1 MDLEWLAE
9 LPPWEWP
16 PDEAGAT
23 LRSALLDREE
33 EGERRRLAAELAG
46 NIVVMDDELAG
57 VLLSVVVDPDEPDEL
72 RGTAAIALGP
82 VLEELWLDVDFDFED
97 PLVSDTTAARIR
109 GILRDT
115 YLDPAVP
122 KYVRRRALEAS
133 VRSPED
139 WHAGAVRAA
148 FREDDD
154 EWRLTGAFCMRFV
167 PGFAEEI
174 FEALQSA
181 DRDVRYEAVQ
191 AAGSREVPGSWP
203 VIRGILRGE
212 TDKGLLLAAIEAAV
226 NHTSDP
232 DLLSDTVGD
241 LVDHPD
247 PDVSRAALDGLVMAE
262 AMRDAERGVH
272 SPDDTR

>member
-9 LPPWEWP
+9 IPPWEWP
-16 PDEAGAT
+16 LGQARTG
-23 LRSALLDREE
+23 LRSALLNREE
-33 EGERRRLAAELAG
+33 EGERRLLAAELAG
-46 NIVVMDDELAG
+46 NIVVMDDDLAEA
-57 VLLSVVVDPDEPDEL
+57 LLSVVVDPDAPEKL

-82 VLEELWLDVDFDFED
+82 VLEELWLEFDPD
-97 PLVSDTTAARIR
+97 GPLVSEQTAARIR

-115 YLDPAVP
+115 YLDPAQP

-133 VRSPED
+133 VRSPGD
-139 WHAGAVRAA
+139 WHPGAVRAA

-181 DRDVRYEAVQ
+181 DRDVRYHAVQ
-191 AAGSREVPGSWP
+191 AAGSWEVPGSWP
-203 VIRGILRGE
+203 VIRGILRRG

-226 NHTSDP
+226 DHTSDP
-232 DLLSDTVGD
+232 DRLLDTVGA
-241 LVDHPD
+241 LIDHPD
-247 PDVSRAALDGLVMAE
+247 PDVSRAALDGLQMAE
-262 AMRDAERGVH
+262 AIRDAERGFH
-272 SPDDTR
+272 PPDDTL